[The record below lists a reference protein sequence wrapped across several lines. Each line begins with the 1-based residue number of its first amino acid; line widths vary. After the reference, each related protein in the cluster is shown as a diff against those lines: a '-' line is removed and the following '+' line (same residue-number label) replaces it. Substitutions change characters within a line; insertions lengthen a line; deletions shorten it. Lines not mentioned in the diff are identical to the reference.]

1 MTVAHRHINRQNRQ
15 KAIVDTISKIKKII
29 FGQPRGRCSAKDTSL
44 PSLAI
49 LAKTVAR
56 LSGVISY

>member
-29 FGQPRGRCSAKDTSL
+29 FGQLRSRCSAKEWQDSL
-44 PSLAI
+44 ELFPTEEGS
-49 LAKTVAR
+49 
-56 LSGVISY
+56 